1 MKKILPLLFTTI
13 LGIEAQVIDAIA
25 IDVDGEPIT
34 TLDIKAVQS
43 KFNLS
48 KRASIELLIK
58 DRLEKSAIEKAHIV
72 VSDEE
77 IETKIDQMASM
88 RGLSRKKMREVLA
101 TRGLSWGKYKRQLEI
116 EIKKEKFFA
125 QNIVSTISRPTDE
138 ELRLYYETHKEKF
151 TPSTPVMQISLI
163 VYGSNSFTK
172 LQEAMQ
178 NPMKIVQGVQRK
190 NVLISSNEINP
201 KLFEIIRATP
211 EGSFTQPINTGR
223 GFVTY
228 FVKSKSSQNGGGF
241 EMVKQNVVMAWLR
254 EERERATRNFISKL
268 KNNANIRIIGTRL

>member
-1 MKKILPLLFTTI
+1 
-13 LGIEAQVIDAIA
+13 
-25 IDVDGEPIT
+25 
-34 TLDIKAVQS
+34 
-43 KFNLS
+43 
-48 KRASIELLIK
+48 
-58 DRLEKSAIEKAHIV
+58 
-72 VSDEE
+72 
-77 IETKIDQMASM
+77 
-88 RGLSRKKMREVLA
+88 
-101 TRGLSWGKYKRQLEI
+101 
-116 EIKKEKFFA
+116 
-125 QNIVSTISRPTDE
+125 
-138 ELRLYYETHKEKF
+138 
-151 TPSTPVMQISLI
+151 MQISLI

>member
-1 MKKILPLLFTTI
+1 LTKIIMKKILPLLFTTI

-101 TRGLSWGKYKRQLEI
+101 TRGLSWGKYKRQ
-116 EIKKEKFFA
+116 
-125 QNIVSTISRPTDE
+125 
-138 ELRLYYETHKEKF
+138 
-151 TPSTPVMQISLI
+151 
-163 VYGSNSFTK
+163 
-172 LQEAMQ
+172 
-178 NPMKIVQGVQRK
+178 
-190 NVLISSNEINP
+190 
-201 KLFEIIRATP
+201 
-211 EGSFTQPINTGR
+211 
-223 GFVTY
+223 
-228 FVKSKSSQNGGGF
+228 
-241 EMVKQNVVMAWLR
+241 
-254 EERERATRNFISKL
+254 
-268 KNNANIRIIGTRL
+268 